1 MKDDTVYLRH
11 ILDSIKSIVKYLEG
25 ISFETY
31 MKDELIQD
39 GVIRR
44 LEIIGEAS
52 RNTSQDFREQYSE
65 IPWSQ
70 IISLRNRIVHAYF
83 NINLNTIWTIV
94 QDELPILKQNV
105 ENILG
110 ENRDA

>member
-1 MKDDTVYLRH
+1 MKDDIVYLRH
-11 ILDSIKSIVKYLEG
+11 ILDSINSIVKYLEG
-25 ISFETY
+25 ISFEIY

-39 GVIRR
+39 GVIHR

-83 NINLNTIWTIV
+83 NINLNTIWSII
-94 QDELPILKQNV
+94 QDELPYLKQNV
-105 ENILG
+105 ENIL
-110 ENRDA
+110 

>member
-1 MKDDTVYLRH
+1 MKDDIVYLRH
-11 ILDSIKSIVKYLEG
+11 ILDSINSIVKYLEG
-25 ISFETY
+25 ISFKIY

-52 RNTSQDFREQYSE
+52 QNTSQDFREQYSE

-70 IISLRNRIVHAYF
+70 IVSLRNRIVHAYF
-83 NINLNTIWTIV
+83 NINLNTIWSII
-94 QDELPILKQNV
+94 QDELPYLKQNV

-110 ENRDA
+110 ENHDT